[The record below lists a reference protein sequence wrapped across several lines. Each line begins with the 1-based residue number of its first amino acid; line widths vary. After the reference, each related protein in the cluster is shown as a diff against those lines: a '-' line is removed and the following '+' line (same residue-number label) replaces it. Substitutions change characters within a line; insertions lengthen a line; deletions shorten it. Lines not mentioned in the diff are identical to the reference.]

1 MCSMAVGPVGP
12 ARLRG
17 RAREWESVLGLLDSA
32 AIGRGGIMLV
42 DGAPGIGKTRLLT
55 AAEDSATD
63 HGFSLARARPA
74 EVPQEAPLFAG
85 LESASHGVLEGRTP
99 VPRTDLDACLEK
111 AASRVG
117 ERMAR
122 GPTLITLDDLQCA
135 DETTVAAMR
144 ALPARLAGQPVGWV
158 LVRRWGAGDPAAD
171 RLFEDWQQLGAVRV
185 ELGPLPPDVVA
196 DVISDILRAQPD
208 LDLLSLAKGAAGNP
222 QLLVALLDGLRDE
235 GAVAI
240 AGGRAR
246 LISGQSPQRVEEVI
260 DVWLERL
267 SPVAHNLLEV
277 AAFLE
282 PSFAVADL
290 AEVLGWPAERLLA
303 PVREIVASDLLTSVG
318 KDVLTFQHDL
328 VRQSVAQRVPAAVR
342 SALCSQS
349 RGRLS
354 RSPVAST
361 GSRRT
366 EALTSPKQTRA
377 GWDRLTDSERTV
389 AGLVAQG
396 LTNREAAKRLF
407 LSPHTVSFHLR
418 KVYRKLGVSSRVEL
432 TRLSIEQE
440 QIRAGRAGVVA
451 ATPVTAY
458 ASLRRSS

>member
-1 MCSMAVGPVGP
+1 MAVPRVAP

-17 RAREWESVLGLLDSA
+17 REREWESVLGLLDSA

-63 HGFSLARARPA
+63 HGFSLARARPD
-74 EVPQEAPLFAG
+74 EVSQQAPWFAG
-85 LESASHGVLEGRTP
+85 PESAPRGVLEGRTP
-99 VPRTDLDACLEK
+99 VTRTDLDACLEK
-111 AASRVG
+111 AAARVG
-117 ERMAR
+117 ERTAH
-122 GPTLITLDDLQCA
+122 GPTLITVDDLQCA
-135 DETTVAAMR
+135 DEATVAAMR

-158 LVRRWGAGDPAAD
+158 LVRRLGAEDPAAD

-196 DVISDILRAQPD
+196 DVVSDVLRAKPD

-222 QLLVALLDGLRDE
+222 QLLVALLYGLCDE
-235 GAVAI
+235 GAVGI
-240 AGGRAR
+240 SGGQAR

-260 DVWLERL
+260 DGWLERL
-267 SPVAHNLLEV
+267 SPVAQNLLEV
-277 AAFLE
+277 AAFLG

-290 AEVLGWPAERLLA
+290 AEVLGWPAERLAA
-303 PVREIVASDLLTSVG
+303 PLRDLVACDLLTSVRN
-318 KDVLTFQHDL
+318 DVLTFQHDL
-328 VRQSVAQRVPAAVR
+328 VRQSVTHRVPAAVR
-342 SALCSQS
+342 TALCSQ
-349 RGRLS
+349 RRRRLS

-366 EALTSPKQTRA
+366 AALTSPKQTRA
-377 GWDRLTDSERTV
+377 GWDRLTDSERMV

-407 LSPHTVSFHLR
+407 LSPHTISFHLR

-440 QIRAGRAGVVA
+440 QIRAVPSGTVA
-451 ATPVTAY
+451 AAPVAAY
-458 ASLRRSS
+458 ASPSSSS